1 VTAYLIEYSA
11 DGKDD
16 TWVKLADIT
25 DADDDGNVHT
35 IYTDNH
41 QLEAEEMRHYR
52 VFAVNDRGMSDQ
64 FATAYATTAEAT
76 VPGMPTAI
84 MTEVRSDTHIVV
96 SWTAPAEEGTSAI
109 TGYDIEY
116 TAAGGTAMMME
127 DCCTDLD
134 GNLTMLMP
142 DTEYTFR
149 VRATNASGDGAWS
162 DAVMA
167 TTMAAQAAELG
178 MAANLRIGVNS
189 GGTIQVTW
197 DAADN
202 AVGYIVIAIDRSDFS
217 PKSAP
222 VNPDSAG
229 VTNTTLNLGGLTV
242 GNNYYVYVAATG
254 SAGDNTL
261 SIPPLEVTAE

>member
-35 IYTDNH
+35 IYTDDY
-41 QLEAEEMRHYR
+41 QLGAGDTRHYR

-64 FATAYATTAEAT
+64 FATADAMTPEAT
-76 VPGMPTAI
+76 ALGMPTGV
-84 MTEVRSDTHIVV
+84 MTNVMSDTHIVV

-116 TAAGGTAMMME
+116 TADGGTAMMME

-167 TTMAAQAAELG
+167 RTMIAQAAELG
-178 MAANLRIGVNS
+178 MATNLRSGFNS

-197 DAADN
+197 DPADN
-202 AVGYIVIAIDRSDFS
+202 AVGYIVIAIDKGDLSAISD
-217 PKSAP
+217 P
-222 VNPDSAG
+222 VNPDSSG
-229 VTNTTLNLGGLTV
+229 VTLTTLNLGGLTV
-242 GNNYYVYVAATG
+242 GREYNIYVAATG
-254 SAGDNTL
+254 SAGDFTL
-261 SIPPLEVTAE
+261 SAPLLDVTAQ